1 MEANACVREQWELS
15 QLGCSTA
22 RTKSIISADGLF
34 HQGSIH
40 GQDREGGDGLA
51 HQPRQMVPQTR
62 RWKREQDA
70 LALLVT
76 VEKYVEETI
85 DDIKL
90 NNKVRL
96 ACAIL
101 RVGSKVPVGR

>member
-1 MEANACVREQWELS
+1 
-15 QLGCSTA
+15 
-22 RTKSIISADGLF
+22 
-34 HQGSIH
+34 
-40 GQDREGGDGLA
+40 
-51 HQPRQMVPQTR
+51 MVPQTR